1 MLYSFSHRYLAYKIR
16 LAFHEYHFVPVIH
29 MFRGQLFCPAIS
41 NTIGCRGLFHEG
53 HSMKITWR
61 LHTWPI
67 FPPFWGTASLACD
80 SLRIAKYNFNGKFA
94 VTTFKSRFSRCLNC
108 LESFTRVD
116 STPKMADL
124 GLWASY
130 TVG

>member
-1 MLYSFSHRYLAYKIR
+1 
-16 LAFHEYHFVPVIH
+16 
-29 MFRGQLFCPAIS
+29 
-41 NTIGCRGLFHEG
+41 
-53 HSMKITWR
+53 MKITWR

-108 LESFTRVD
+108 LESFTTAD

-130 TVG
+130 CGLAADTDIHFAHTYTQTNADESITSWRW